1 MQRRRMRM
9 ASIVGRIAGVI
20 WVKVRM
26 FDPNVGAATRWKKG
40 VSGNRGG
47 RPKSRLLSELLRG
60 RLAEVKPDDPEH
72 RSWAETIARNF
83 DRDRRFQ
90 SRQVPSRLQT
100 RLVAWPKTIRR
111 NVFKSQTSRLIYSAV
126 PTRNLQFSE
135 QSLALRRRTAFAQTP
150 LGTHRN
156 VRRAVT

>member
-1 MQRRRMRM
+1 M

-83 DRDRRFQ
+83 DRDRRFKVAKCH
-90 SRQVPSRLQT
+90 RGCKRGLWHGRRPS
-100 RLVAWPKTIRR
+100 AA
-111 NVFKSQTSRLIYSAV
+111 TSS
-126 PTRNLQFSE
+126 
-135 QSLALRRRTAFAQTP
+135 SLRPR
-150 LGTHRN
+150 G
-156 VRRAVT
+156 